1 MQLTLKIGTFPVGV
15 ADLILVYQEV
25 CVQLGVLNGH
35 GSQRQIVRSVVWHGE
50 DTCCYVISVTDVTE
64 DNVKQDGIVN
74 VERYASAQRYG
85 ESNVWNNTKLD

>member
-1 MQLTLKIGTFPVGV
+1 MDV
-15 ADLILVYQEV
+15 ADLIFVHHEV
-25 CVQLGVLNGH
+25 RVHPSVLNGH

-74 VERYASAQRYG
+74 VERYASAQSYG
-85 ESNVWNNTKLD
+85 ESNVWNNRKLDLKCQSKKIIK